1 MDLQNTAEQELF
13 DLSCQMWRL
22 MQRKKQLL
30 AQAGYYGEFHALEAQ
45 HSSLWKQA
53 QILFSLIPPGR
64 RNRIGFM
71 AAAMCS

>member
-1 MDLQNTAEQELF
+1 MDLQNTAEKTLF

-30 AQAGYYGEFHALEAQ
+30 APEDIEKLNTRHEQ
-45 HSSLWKQA
+45 LWKQV
-53 QILFSLIPPGR
+53 QTLFGQVPMGR

-71 AAAMCS
+71 ATVMCS